1 MASEFDRHFLL
12 DTGSVLR
19 FVKARTEYFPETA
32 NLVAEEIGDGNIN
45 YVFRVRDLDS
55 GRSLVVKQADKLLR
69 SSGRPLDLSRSRI
82 ESEILRIEG
91 RLAPGCVPKV
101 YDYCEA
107 MCAITMEDISDYR
120 NLRRELLAGKTFPR
134 FPEQIADFLSKTL
147 LPTTDLVLD
156 RQQKKALV
164 KRFTNPELCDITE
177 DLVLTE
183 PYWDYK
189 NRNVLTP
196 GTEEFVQEKLYENA
210 ELHAEVAVLRDRFM
224 NCSQALLHGD
234 LHTGSI
240 FANLTGIKVID
251 PEFAF
256 YGPMGY
262 DAGNVIGNLI
272 FAWANKLLTEPDN
285 TAFLKWIR
293 QAVAAVYD
301 GFRAGLEREY
311 DARVTLPLY
320 WEADFRKRYI
330 DQIMADTAG
339 YAGTELIRR
348 TVGDS
353 KVLEVTSVTDPETR
367 KTLDMLLID
376 IGAALIL
383 KRKKLQS
390 GTAVANAFK
399 KAAKQYDL

>member
-12 DTGSVLR
+12 DTVSVLR
-19 FVKARTEYFPETA
+19 FVRARTDFFSQDA
-32 NLVAEEIGDGNIN
+32 HLQAEEIGDGNIN
-45 YVFRVRDLDS
+45 YVFRVWDADT
-55 GRSLVVKQADKLLR
+55 GRSLVVKQADRLLR
-69 SSGRPLDLSRSRI
+69 SSGRPLDMGRSRI
-82 ESEILRIEG
+82 EADALRIQG
-91 RLAPGCVPKV
+91 KLAPGCVPKV

-107 MCAITMEDISDYR
+107 MGAITMEDISEFR
-120 NLRRELLAGKTFPR
+120 NLRLELLDGKTFPR
-134 FPEQIADFLSKTL
+134 FPDEIADFLSKTL
-147 LPTTDLVLD
+147 LPTTDLALD
-156 RQQKKALV
+156 RQKKKALV
-164 KRFTNPELCDITE
+164 KRFMNPELCDITE

-189 NRNVLTP
+189 GRNVLTP
-196 GTEEFVQEKLYENA
+196 GTEDFVKEKLYENA
-210 ELHAEVAVLRDRFM
+210 VLQAEVAVLRDRFL
-224 NCSQALLHGD
+224 NCPQALLHGD

-272 FAWANKLLTEPDN
+272 FAWANKLLTEPKN
-285 TAFLKWIR
+285 TAFLKWSR

-301 GFRAGLEREY
+301 RFREGLEREY

-330 DQIMADTAG
+330 DQVMADSLG

-353 KVLEVTSVTDPETR
+353 KVAEVTTVTDPEAR

-376 IGAALIL
+376 AGAALIL

-390 GTAVANAFK
+390 GTAVVNALK

>member
-19 FVKARTEYFPETA
+19 FVKERTDFFSETA
-32 NLVAEEIGDGNIN
+32 YLTAAEIGDGNIN
-45 YVFRVRDLDS
+45 YVFRVRDVDS

-69 SSGRPLDLSRSRI
+69 SSGRPLDMSRSRI

-101 YDYCEA
+101 YDYCES
-107 MCAITMEDISDYR
+107 MCAITMEDVSDYR
-120 NLRRELLAGKTFPR
+120 NLRLALLAGETFPR
-134 FPEQIADFLSKTL
+134 FPEQIASFLAKTL

-196 GTEEFVQEKLYENA
+196 GTEEFVQERLYDNSELQA
-210 ELHAEVAVLRDRFM
+210 EAAYLRDRFL
-224 NCSQALLHGD
+224 NCPQALIHGD

-240 FANLTGIKVID
+240 FVNLTGIKVID

-262 DAGNVIGNLI
+262 DVGNVIGNLI
-272 FAWANKLLTEPDN
+272 FAWANKRCTEPKN
-285 TAFLKWIR
+285 TAFLKWIE
-293 QAVAAVYD
+293 QAVVSVSD
-301 GFRAGLEREY
+301 GFRAELEREY
-311 DARVTLPLY
+311 DRRVTLPLY
-320 WEADFRKRYI
+320 RQEAFRKQYI
-330 DQIMADTAG
+330 DQIMADSLG

-353 KVLEVTSVTDPETR
+353 KVLEVTSVTDPGLR
-367 KTLDMLLID
+367 QKLDMLLID
-376 IGAALIL
+376 TGAALIL
-383 KRKKLQS
+383 KRKKLHT
-390 GTAVANAFK
+390 GTSVANVFK
-399 KAAKQYDL
+399 KAAKQYEL

>member
-55 GRSLVVKQADKLLR
+55 GRSLVVKQADRLLR

-224 NCSQALLHGD
+224 NCPQALLHGD

-301 GFRAGLEREY
+301 GFRVGLEREY

-376 IGAALIL
+376 TGAALIL
-383 KRKKLQS
+383 KRNKLQS

>member
-19 FVKARTEYFPETA
+19 FVQARTDFFSKGA
-32 NLVAEEIGDGNIN
+32 NLTAEEIGDGNIN

-55 GRSLVVKQADKLLR
+55 GKSLVVKQADTLLR

-101 YDYCEA
+101 YDYCEP
-107 MCAITMEDISDYR
+107 MCAITMEDVSDYR
-120 NLRRELLAGKTFPR
+120 NLRLELLAGKTFPR

-189 NRNVLTP
+189 GRNVLTP
-196 GTEEFVQEKLYENA
+196 GTEAFVRERLYENA
-210 ELHAEVAVLRDRFM
+210 ELKAEVAVLRDRFM
-224 NCSQALLHGD
+224 NCPQALLHGD

-240 FANLTGIKVID
+240 FANLNGIKVID

-262 DAGNVIGNLI
+262 DVGNVIGNLI
-272 FAWANKLLTEPDN
+272 FAWANKLCTEPKN
-285 TAFLKWIR
+285 AAFLKWIR
-293 QAVAAVYD
+293 QAVIGVFD
-301 GFRAGLEREY
+301 GFRAGLEQEY
-311 DARVTLPLY
+311 DRRVTLPLY
-320 WEADFRKRYI
+320 REAFRKQYI
-330 DQIMADTAG
+330 DRVMADSVG

-348 TVGDS
+348 TVGDA
-353 KVLEVTSVTDPETR
+353 KVAEVTSVTDPEIR

-376 IGAALIL
+376 TGAALIR
-383 KRKKLQS
+383 KREKLQT

-399 KAAKQYDL
+399 KAAKQYEL

>member
-1 MASEFDRHFLL
+1 MASEFDRHVLL
-12 DTGSVLR
+12 NTDSVLR
-19 FVKARTEYFPETA
+19 FVRARTDFFPPEAELT
-32 NLVAEEIGDGNIN
+32 AEEIGDGNIN
-45 YVFRVRDLDS
+45 YVFRVWDRNT
-55 GRSLVVKQADKLLR
+55 GASLVVKQADRLLR

-82 ESEILRIEG
+82 EAEILRIQN
-91 RLAPGCVPKV
+91 RLAPGYVPKV

-120 NLRRELLAGKTFPR
+120 NLRLELMAGKTFPSL
-134 FPEQIADFLSKTL
+134 PEQIADFLARTL

-164 KRFTNPELCDITE
+164 RRFTNPELCDITE

-189 NRNVLTP
+189 GRNVLTP
-196 GTEEFVQEKLYENA
+196 GTEDFVRERLYENHA
-210 ELHAEVAVLRDRFM
+210 LQAEVALLRNRFM
-224 NCSQALLHGD
+224 NCAQALIHGD

-240 FANLTGIKVID
+240 FVNQTGLKVID

-272 FAWANKLLTEPDN
+272 FAWAYCLCTRPED
-285 TAFLKWIR
+285 ASFLKWISH
-293 QAVAAVYD
+293 ATAEVWD
-301 GFRAGLEREY
+301 SFRSALEREF
-311 DARVTLPLY
+311 DRRVTLPMY
-320 WEADFRKRYI
+320 WEESFRTRCI
-330 DQIMADTAG
+330 DGVMADTAG

-353 KVLEVTSVTDPETR
+353 KVAEVTSVTDPETR
-367 KTLDMLLID
+367 RTLDKLLID
-376 IGAALIL
+376 TGAALIL
-383 KRKKLQS
+383 RRNKLHT
-390 GTAVANAFK
+390 GTAVANTFK
-399 KAAKQYDL
+399 RTAKQYGL

>member
-196 GTEEFVQEKLYENA
+196 GTEEFVQERLYENS
-210 ELHAEVAVLRDRFM
+210 ELQAEVAILRDRFM
-224 NCSQALLHGD
+224 NCPQALIHGD

-240 FANLTGIKVID
+240 FVNLTGIQVID

-376 IGAALIL
+376 TGAALIL